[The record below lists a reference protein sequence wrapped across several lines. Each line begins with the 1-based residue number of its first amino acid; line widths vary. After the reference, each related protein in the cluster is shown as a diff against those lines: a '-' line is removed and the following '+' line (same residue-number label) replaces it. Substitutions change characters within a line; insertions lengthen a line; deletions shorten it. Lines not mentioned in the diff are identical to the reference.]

1 MYLIIFRRVKK
12 PSDNQLLK
20 LNLYNEFVYSAGRKI
35 RNRRM
40 FGRKVSFW
48 SGVSRLHGYD
58 PSILQNILVNF

>member
-40 FGRKVSFW
+40 FGRKVSF
-48 SGVSRLHGYD
+48 
-58 PSILQNILVNF
+58 